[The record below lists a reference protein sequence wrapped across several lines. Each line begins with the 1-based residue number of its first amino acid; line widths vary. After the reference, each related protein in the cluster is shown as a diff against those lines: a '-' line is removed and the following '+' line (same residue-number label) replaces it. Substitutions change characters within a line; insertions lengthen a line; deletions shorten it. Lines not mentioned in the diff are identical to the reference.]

1 MLYTNF
7 CLIHI
12 IILVKCVSSLSS
24 VVVTTRTQPC
34 IYVYLKIYKFTNYYC
49 MAFELINALSS
60 PKTARHLCLVPKIPR
75 RLPRFFF
82 HFYNRKKGGKMKD
95 YHRREQTTEETFST
109 SNKCLCVQSER
120 IFFTILYYI
129 INYIMRK
136 VTTHIHSFA
145 SSRASSSSVVW
156 W

>member
-1 MLYTNF
+1 
-7 CLIHI
+7 
-12 IILVKCVSSLSS
+12 
-24 VVVTTRTQPC
+24 
-34 IYVYLKIYKFTNYYC
+34 

-75 RLPRFFF
+75 RLPRFF

-95 YHRREQTTEETFST
+95 YHRRR
-109 SNKCLCVQSER
+109 NKQQRKQKRHFQRLINVLCVQSER

-145 SSRASSSSVVW
+145 SSRASSSSVVCMMITQNKNSLAHYSHK
-156 W
+156 